1 MTVLIP
7 GLALCLT
14 SLALWLSRRQ
24 AWAAQRPQIVAFATV
39 AAYGGGLLFILGFC
53 AGAHRHLWQ
62 GRSGFLNDIVGAG
75 ELFSLTSIL
84 AVAGVLGEGLR
95 VLSNQRATEAS
106 RPVALAA
113 RTVRDVSLFIATLVA
128 IHGVSFAMILPRL
141 PK

>member
-39 AAYGGGLLFILGFC
+39 AAYGGGLLFILGVC
-53 AGAHRHLWQ
+53 AGAHRHLGQ
-62 GRSGFLNDIVGAG
+62 GRSGLLNDIVGAG

-95 VLSNQRATEAS
+95 APPGRFGTSACSPPLWWRSMAS
-106 RPVALAA
+106 
-113 RTVRDVSLFIATLVA
+113 VS
-128 IHGVSFAMILPRL
+128 R
-141 PK
+141 